1 MHQNGLSASRVIIIT
16 HEFYPRKGGISTY
29 VQEMAKSLSLAGVS
43 TTVWAPSHP
52 AIETQTFPYPIREL
66 PLKGTQ
72 NWSCR
77 MKLAREFL
85 RSHAEL
91 RDEILYLPEPG
102 PIRAMLYLQFFKA
115 FAPRRLVLTLHGTE
129 ILRLS
134 SPIHRKL
141 LFERLLR
148 RANRIGVVSRNVH
161 ALLEERFPSL
171 QSKSR
176 LTSGALRS
184 DLSYETS
191 WRKSN
196 PEFTTI
202 LTVGRL
208 HQRKGQL
215 CLLKAINRLSDSAKE
230 KILLRFV
237 GPENNKR
244 YAAQVRQY
252 ANRNQLRVSFEGEVS
267 DESLS
272 DCYRDAD
279 IFAQTSIQYGKSI
292 EGFGLSYLE
301 ASAFGLPIIAFRTG
315 GVSDA
320 VVDNK
325 TGLLCEA
332 GAIEDL
338 ARNIRRLI
346 SGRDLRKRLGQAGRV
361 WASKFSWKHNV
372 EELFSGL

>member
-1 MHQNGLSASRVIIIT
+1 MHQNGLPASRVIIIT

-43 TTVWAPSHP
+43 ITVWAPSHSE
-52 AIETQTFPYPIREL
+52 IKTHTFPYPIREL

-134 SPIHRKL
+134 SPIYRKL

-230 KILLRFV
+230 KIHLRFV

-252 ANRNQLRVSFEGEVS
+252 ANRNQLRVTFEGEVT

-301 ASAFGLPIIAFRTG
+301 ASAFGLPIVAFRTG

-338 ARNIRRLI
+338 ARNLRRLI
-346 SGRDLRKRLGQAGRV
+346 SERDLRKRLGQAGRV
-361 WASKFSWKHNV
+361 WASEFSWKHNV
-372 EELFSGL
+372 EALFSGL